1 MFKEQMHRMNHRID
15 EASERWTKEKRAL
28 EIEIEE
34 WRGKLAETCGKLL
47 AAENIKARHA
57 LTIMRLRQVLEWVN
71 RRVDTDIQEKIRQ
84 ALK

>member
-34 WRGKLAETCGKLL
+34 WRGKLAETCGKL
-47 AAENIKARHA
+47 
-57 LTIMRLRQVLEWVN
+57 
-71 RRVDTDIQEKIRQ
+71 IQEKIRQ